1 MADNPP
7 GTTAIIQA
15 LAKARASDIY
25 SSLFRRQG
33 AGSTGVP
40 TRGRMQGTNSTVTV
54 DERPVE
60 FTADDGVRLR
70 GMWFEPARGQ
80 MTPSTAVVIVCGA
93 GIPARFYYGLAR
105 YLVVRGAAVLTFD
118 YRGIG
123 TSRVGSLRRM
133 ASGMDDWAV
142 YDIGA
147 ALVVAGSAYPGLPLS
162 AVAHSVG
169 TLMIG
174 AAPGAGRLSRS
185 VFLGAHT
192 GYWRD
197 YHAKWRWLLFLV
209 WHTFMPAVT
218 WIAGFFPGRMFRLGE
233 DLPRQVAL
241 DWAGRLQPSLVRTQA
256 DAHRF
261 GPHLH
266 RYAEFRA
273 ETLALSI
280 SDDAFA
286 PPKAAERL
294 LAMFPNL
301 VAVRETVTPASLG
314 HRRLGHFG
322 FLRKGPGK
330 YIWPRI
336 AEWLFKD
343 VSATS

>member
-1 MADNPP
+1 
-7 GTTAIIQA
+7 
-15 LAKARASDIY
+15 
-25 SSLFRRQG
+25 
-33 AGSTGVP
+33 
-40 TRGRMQGTNSTVTV
+40 
-54 DERPVE
+54 
-60 FTADDGVRLR
+60 
-70 GMWFEPARGQ
+70 MWFEPARGQ
-80 MTPSTAVVIVCGA
+80 PTPSTAVVIACGA

-105 YLVVRGAAVLTFD
+105 YLAVRGAAVLTFD

-123 TSRVGSLRRM
+123 TSRIGNLRGM
-133 ASGMDDWAV
+133 AGGMDDWAFH
-142 YDIGA
+142 DIAA
-147 ALVVAGSAYPGLPLS
+147 ALVVAGNTYPHLPLS

-169 TLMIG
+169 TLLMG
-174 AAPGAGRLSRS
+174 AAPGATRLSRS
-185 VFLGAHT
+185 VFIGAHT

-197 YHAKWRWLLFLV
+197 YHAKWRWPLFLV
-209 WHTFMPAVT
+209 WHAFMPALTRIV
-218 WIAGFFPGRMFRLGE
+218 GFFPGRKLRLGE

-241 DWAGRLQPSLVRTQA
+241 DWAGRRQPALVRTKQ

-286 PPKAAERL
+286 PPDAAERL
-294 LAMFPNL
+294 LAMFPSL

-314 HRRLGHFG
+314 TRRLGHFG
-322 FLRKGPGK
+322 FLRRGPGK

-336 AEWLFKD
+336 AEWLLTD
-343 VSATS
+343 ASATSTESGTDMKVLAPRIDDPPG